1 MVFFWPIQQELD
13 CINDSGTILGKIKFN
28 SKTDAYLF
36 EPDNDSVALSEEE
49 KFSIDNK
56 LSKLNS
62 GETILPMQDDD

>member
-28 SKTDAYLF
+28 GKTDTYLF
-36 EPDNDSVALSEEE
+36 EPDNDQVVLSNDE
-49 KFSIDNK
+49 KSSIDNK

-62 GETILPMQDDD
+62 GETILTMQDDD

>member
-28 SKTDAYLF
+28 GKTDSYLF
-36 EPDNDSVALSEEE
+36 EPETDQVVLSNDE
-49 KFSIDNK
+49 KSSIDNK

-62 GETILPMQDDD
+62 GEMILTMQDDD